1 MTITTGS
8 ISSPS
13 LNIES
18 AADASTS
25 SGSLPAPNAL
35 SAASALSANLQNS
48 LPEATSSG
56 LNGLL
61 ADTLAATLK
70 RLDVRLDAVS
80 WPESWPAAS
89 SKPDSPATSGTTTE
103 SASPDAGEAAST
115 SRTGTAAT
123 DAADFGA
130 FDPEAPTTL
139 APGAYTL
146 GYAAQPD
153 SSQAGASGAGGQAVI
168 RVYSGDT
175 WQDVLQRLARAE
187 GSASM
192 AMLSRLV
199 PVSHLGM
206 RLPAKDDGGDIP
218 SNNSSLN
225 TATWDSGGLGEAA
238 PMSMAGPAARLA
250 DALGDVL
257 ASYNE
262 VGASL
267 ARNAQA
273 LKPGAAADWA
283 GVAGSRTLALAAV
296 GILGAGSPSASSSSS
311 EFSGPSASSAS
322 FGPVWLSEE
331 SFLTALWS
339 DPAAVQTTLSG
350 PDGFLSALKGRTDA
364 ALGAGGAALL
374 ASSAASPL
382 SSPPSSSMSSS
393 TLAPSDAS
401 AGPDFLAAPIGL
413 RTEAEVEQG
422 GKVLDIYDAGKDFS
436 LDGLALGGAGA
447 LVRRQG

>member
-25 SGSLPAPNAL
+25 PGSLPAPNAL
-35 SAASALSANLQNS
+35 SAAQALPANLQNS
-48 LPEATSSG
+48 LPEASSSG

-61 ADTLAATLK
+61 AETLAATLK
-70 RLDVRLDAVS
+70 RLNARLNAVS

-89 SKPDSPATSGTTTE
+89 SKHDSQASSGTTSE
-103 SASPDAGEAAST
+103 SASPDAGEAASG
-115 SRTGTAAT
+115 SRTGTAASKT
-123 DAADFGA
+123 ADYSA

-146 GYAAQPD
+146 GYAAHLD
-153 SSQAGASGAGGQAVI
+153 SLQSGAPGAGGQAVI

-206 RLPAKDDGGDIP
+206 RLPAKDEGVGIP
-218 SNNSSLN
+218 SGNSSLN
-225 TATWDSGGLGEAA
+225 AAAWDSSGLGEAA
-238 PMSMAGPAARLA
+238 PMSVASPAARLA

-262 VGASL
+262 VGDAL
-267 ARNAQA
+267 ARNTQA
-273 LKPGAAADWA
+273 LTPGAAADWTS
-283 GVAGSRTLALAAV
+283 VAGSRAAALAAV
-296 GILGAGSPSASSSSS
+296 GILGAGSPSASFPSS
-311 EFSGPSASSAS
+311 EFFGPSASSAS
-322 FGPVWLSEE
+322 FKPMWLSEE
-331 SFLTALWS
+331 AFLTALWS
-339 DPAAVQTTLSG
+339 DPAAVQATLSG
-350 PDGFLSALKGRTDA
+350 PDGFLTALKGQADA

-374 ASSAASPL
+374 ASSAASPV
-382 SSPPSSSMSSS
+382 SSPPSLSMSSS
-393 TLAPSDAS
+393 TSAPPDAS
-401 AGPDFLAAPIGL
+401 AGPDFLAAPTGL

-447 LVRRQG
+447 LLRRQG